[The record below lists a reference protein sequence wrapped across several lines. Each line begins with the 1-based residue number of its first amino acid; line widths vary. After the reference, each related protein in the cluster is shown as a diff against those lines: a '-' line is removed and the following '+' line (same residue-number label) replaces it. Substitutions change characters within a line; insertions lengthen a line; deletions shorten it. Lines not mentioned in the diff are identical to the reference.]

1 MRESIVLRINTRIR
15 TTRKGGRVEGNK
27 EGRKEKEMGEK
38 SNNFKTIESNSVTLV
53 PAGLYIQQDAT

>member
-38 SNNFKTIESNSVTLV
+38 SNNFKTIQRMKITL
-53 PAGLYIQQDAT
+53 